1 MENNNN
7 NNLSLDL
14 RIIRGELLGDLFI
27 LQDYID
33 DFIDIDNELRDFND
47 QYEETLLEPVET
59 IFKREEIKCR
69 RNNNIL
75 FINIRLEEDILPKI
89 NTIYHALGLL
99 KTQLGLS
106 ARGEL
111 EYINLEK
118 IRYSIIYYLNNKE
131 NISDLE
137 SIEFITELILIMID
151 IY

>member
-1 MENNNN
+1 MENN

-14 RIIRGELLGDLFI
+14 RNIRGELLGDLFI